1 MKAKLTLHLI
11 PQHKGCEK
19 MEEHLE
25 RCVSSCLKENG
36 IKEIEVYRKEDT
48 DPVVAEIMRVLE
60 EA

>member
-1 MKAKLTLHLI
+1 MKAKVTLHLI

-25 RCVSSCLKENG
+25 RCESCLKENG
-36 IKEIEVYRKEDT
+36 IEEVEFCKKQ
-48 DPVVAEIMRVLE
+48 DPNPIVTEIMRVLE